1 MLKMI
6 DMKSEK
12 VKKTIGIVGRGS
24 HGYQTAKEMSRY
36 FDISFASL
44 PEEMP
49 EMVET
54 FEDLKSMLKVE
65 KGSLSRL
72 LNSEVLIC
80 YATHPD
86 VSLILAEVS
95 RSKLLIITGERGKTG
110 SKKQLEE
117 ISKARVL
124 MPEIC
129 CTVREV
135 AGFEWFFSRY
145 GKPALSL
152 EIENGR
158 IANAKVKRCAFCGAT
173 RFVAEKLVGAEIKE
187 APRLAGLYTQLYPC
201 LATRGLKGGI
211 HLAAEMHRRAVL
223 KGLRL

>member
-1 MLKMI
+1 
-6 DMKSEK
+6 MKAEK
-12 VKKTIGIVGRGS
+12 TEKTIGIIGRGP

-36 FDISFASL
+36 FNISFASL
-44 PEEMP
+44 PEKMP

-65 KGSLSRL
+65 KGSLNRL

-95 RSKLLIITGERGKTG
+95 RSELLIITGERGKTG
-110 SKKQLEE
+110 SKKQIEE
-117 ISKARVL
+117 ISKAKVL

-129 CTVREV
+129 CTVKEV
-135 AGFEWFFSRY
+135 AGFKWFFSRY

-152 EIENGR
+152 EIEKGR
-158 IANAKVKRCAFCGAT
+158 ITNAKVERCAFCGAT
-173 RFVAEKLVGAEIKE
+173 RFVAKKLIGTGIED

-223 KGLRL
+223 KGLFEVMG